1 MDFEPDLDVC
11 VRRRLSG
18 LGDIFLELVARSN
31 GGANTGRG
39 NPGVCVCVCEHVGGG
54 HDGEAA
60 FQLGLVDFEV
70 PLGPPRRWLDIWPE
84 A

>member
-1 MDFEPDLDVC
+1 M
-11 VRRRLSG
+11 
-18 LGDIFLELVARSN
+18 
-31 GGANTGRG
+31 
-39 NPGVCVCVCEHVGGG
+39 CVCVCEHVWGG
-54 HDGEAA
+54 HDGEEA